1 MNRRVL
7 LPALLLLPTLV
18 FALNYGFF
26 QRPIDQ
32 VLERDERNRGMEVRA
47 HLRWFVDPT
56 VLVYDLREADA
67 DTKAIDVLRAFL
79 QFAYRQKDRR
89 FGRVVLAARGTP
101 RFYLAGADFADLGRQ
116 YPHQSPVDTMVVVP
130 ALVYR
135 VDGSKAFPGRGGQP
149 FFDQQAQR
157 LLDFNRLINQWVGL
171 PGQ

>member
-18 FALNYGFF
+18 FALNYGLF

-56 VLVYDLREADA
+56 VLVYDLREAEA
-67 DTKAIDVLRAFL
+67 DTKSIDVLRAFL

-89 FGRVVLAARGTP
+89 FGRVVLASLGTP
-101 RFYLAGADFADLGRQ
+101 RFYLAGADFAELGRQ
-116 YPHQSPVDTMVVVP
+116 YSRRSPIDTMVVVP

-135 VDGSKAFPGRGGQP
+135 VDGSKAFPERGGQS
-149 FFDQQAQR
+149 FLEQQAQR
-157 LLDFNRLINQWVGL
+157 LLDFNRFINQWVGV
-171 PGQ
+171 PAQ